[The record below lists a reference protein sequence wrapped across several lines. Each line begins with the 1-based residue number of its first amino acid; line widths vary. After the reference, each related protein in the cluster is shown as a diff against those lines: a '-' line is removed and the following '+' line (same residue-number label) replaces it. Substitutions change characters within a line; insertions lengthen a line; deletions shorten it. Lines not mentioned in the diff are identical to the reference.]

1 MTFALHERR
10 RLRVAALMTT
20 LVAPLLFAGAAQAAL
35 LKKKPLP
42 APAEDDLATITRVQ
56 IFLDEKQFGPGKID
70 GRLGQ
75 FTEKALA
82 HYNYSIGKDADDWGP
97 ALRHSRKAITT
108 VFTNYTIKEEDFGFI
123 GELPF
128 DIPEQAE
135 HEYLVYR
142 SVKEFISER
151 FHTDENFLTK
161 INPDLRWGALEAGDK
176 VVVPNVTEFKIE
188 DVVVDKNWK
197 EESTLSKRHVI
208 VDTDEKLAAIWEGNK
223 LVATFPVTPGQEKFI
238 YRGDFEI
245 KVMVNTPTFRY
256 DKSMLDTGQ
265 RSEEFHRLPPGPN
278 SPVGIFWA
286 GINKSGIGLHGT
298 ASPHTIGR
306 SESAGCIRFA
316 NWDAIRLA
324 SLIRPGARV
333 EVR

>member
-1 MTFALHERR
+1 MTFALPTNGQ
-10 RLRVAALMTT
+10 RLAAALMITVIASF
-20 LVAPLLFAGAAQAAL
+20 LGADADAAL
-35 LKKKPLP
+35 LKRKPTP
-42 APAEDDLATITRVQ
+42 APEKDDQATITRVQ
-56 IFLDEKQFGPGKID
+56 IFLDENKFGPGKID

-75 FTEKALA
+75 FTKKALA
-82 HYNYSIGKDADDWGP
+82 HYNYSIGEDAKDWGAVLKKSKQAVP
-97 ALRHSRKAITT
+97 TP
-108 VFTNYTIKEEDFGFI
+108 FTNYALKDDDFGFI

-128 DIPEQAE
+128 DIPKQAE
-135 HEYLVYR
+135 HKYLVYR

-161 INPDLRWGALEAGDK
+161 INPKLKWGLLKPGDQI
-176 VVVPNVTEFKIE
+176 VVPNVTEFKIE
-188 DVVVDKNWK
+188 DIVANKNWEK
-197 EESTLSKRHVI
+197 EDTLSKRHVI
-208 VDTDEKLAAIWEGNK
+208 VDTSQNLAAIWEGRK
-223 LVATFPVTPGQEKFI
+223 LIATFPVTPGQEKYI

-256 DKSMLDTGQ
+256 DKSMLKTGK
-265 RSEEFHRLPPGPN
+265 RSEEYHKLPPGPN

-306 SESAGCIRFA
+306 SQSAGCIRFA